1 MEMKTKSGKAILL
14 FSCAA
19 IIAAAAVRFF
29 QYVTIMDFSTG
40 FFKSGTEAMGLLIY
54 ILLAA
59 AAIGFVVFAA
69 VGKKRGN
76 AAYFLSSD
84 GMGESATQPLG
95 VAFLIAALITLM
107 SVTGYVPL
115 EHSVAGFFEN
125 AGAVIVAIVYA
136 ALGFIMLKN
145 TVPPVYTGHIHIFLA
160 AYWFLETAAFFNS
173 DLIVLNHSENLIL
186 LFGYICMTV
195 FTLSCA
201 RFYAR
206 LETKSSRMREIISA
220 GFTFLLSG
228 TAVLSKAA
236 AILFGGEAVKGI
248 SSLSGN
254 ALCMLVLSGAFLFT
268 LFYTEKK
275 KDIEYLAE
283 KK

>member
-1 MEMKTKSGKAILL
+1 MQMKTKSGKAILL

-19 IIAAAAVRFF
+19 IVAAAAVRFF
-29 QYVTIMDFSTG
+29 QYITIMDFSTG

-54 ILLAA
+54 ILLVAA
-59 AAIGFVVFAA
+59 AVGFVVFAA

-95 VAFLIAALITLM
+95 VAFLIAALITIT
-107 SVTGYVPL
+107 SVTGYIPL
-115 EHSVAGFFEN
+115 ERSIAGFFEN
-125 AGAVIVAIVYA
+125 AGAVIVSLIYA

-145 TVPPVYTGHIHIFLA
+145 TVPPAFTGHIHIFLA

-206 LETKSSRMREIISA
+206 LETKGSRMREIISA

-228 TAVLSKAA
+228 TCVLAKSAAV
-236 AILFGGEAVKGI
+236 LFGGEAVKGI
-248 SSLSGN
+248 SGVNSD
-254 ALCMLVLSGAFLFT
+254 ALCMLVLSGTFLFT